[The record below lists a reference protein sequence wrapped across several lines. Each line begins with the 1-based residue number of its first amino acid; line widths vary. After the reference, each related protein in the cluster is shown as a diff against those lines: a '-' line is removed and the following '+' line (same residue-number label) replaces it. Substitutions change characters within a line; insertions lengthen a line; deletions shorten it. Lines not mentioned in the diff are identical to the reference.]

1 MFIVCFG
8 EICIICSHFVV
19 KSVQRELYMKVS
31 VTFSCSVMHLA
42 SCTSQVSSTRTVH
55 SYSSL
60 AKRDRSN
67 FVTLN
72 IMI

>member
-1 MFIVCFG
+1 M
-8 EICIICSHFVV
+8 CIKCSHFVV
-19 KSVQRELYMKVS
+19 KSVQRELQMKVS

-42 SCTSQVSSTRTVH
+42 SCTSQVSSTVH